1 MNTRI
6 ATTLLAAASLAAFA
20 EEPAAP
26 AAELEEEGNLPGVT
40 LGADYCSRQVTRG
53 LPDNTEGIVT
63 LSAALEWLGFT
74 AEVDGI
80 FNTTDIAEEDGFD
93 AGDNTEVDYIL
104 GYGYTLD
111 TDALGAVELGGDY
124 TYEYDQGGNEDDD
137 HCQYLHASVGLA
149 DVLLSPTLEAEW
161 MLDSIHGQAYTFSLS
176 HTFALVGDEEEPDL
190 ALTLSV
196 AQTLANN
203 KYNADDLGC
212 DCWGFRDTTLTA
224 ELEWAATEF
233 LSVKPYVSYSDHLN
247 GHFRHPAHYVV
258 DEEAS
263 HHVAQLYG
271 GVAVELSF

>member
-1 MNTRI
+1 
-6 ATTLLAAASLAAFA
+6 
-20 EEPAAP
+20 
-26 AAELEEEGNLPGVT
+26 
-40 LGADYCSRQVTRG
+40 
-53 LPDNTEGIVT
+53 
-63 LSAALEWLGFT
+63 
-74 AEVDGI
+74 
-80 FNTTDIAEEDGFD
+80 
-93 AGDNTEVDYIL
+93 
-104 GYGYTLD
+104 
-111 TDALGAVELGGDY
+111 
-124 TYEYDQGGNEDDD
+124 
-137 HCQYLHASVGLA
+137 
-149 DVLLSPTLEAEW
+149 

-176 HTFALVGDEEEPDL
+176 HTFALVGDEEEPEL

-212 DCWGFRDTTLTA
+212 DSWGFRDTTLTA
-224 ELEWAATEF
+224 ELEWVASKC

>member
-93 AGDNTEVDYIL
+93 AGEPQHNATTIGVRGIAYRADPALTQAVDSHC
-104 GYGYTLD
+104 TLER
-111 TDALGAVELGGDY
+111 GA
-124 TYEYDQGGNEDDD
+124 
-137 HCQYLHASVGLA
+137 ASRLRRSPLTAAERVAAARRYLA
-149 DVLLSPTLEAEW
+149 DHPFMRTA
-161 MLDSIHGQAYTFSLS
+161 DYA
-176 HTFALVGDEEEPDL
+176 
-190 ALTLSV
+190 ALTGLS
-196 AQTLANN
+196 L
-203 KYNADDLGC
+203 
-212 DCWGFRDTTLTA
+212 TTAGRELRRLTA
-224 ELEWAATEF
+224 DAAA
-233 LSVKPYVSYSDHLN
+233 SGIVARGRSSARVYVLA
-247 GHFRHPAHYVV
+247 G
-258 DEEAS
+258 
-263 HHVAQLYG
+263 
-271 GVAVELSF
+271 